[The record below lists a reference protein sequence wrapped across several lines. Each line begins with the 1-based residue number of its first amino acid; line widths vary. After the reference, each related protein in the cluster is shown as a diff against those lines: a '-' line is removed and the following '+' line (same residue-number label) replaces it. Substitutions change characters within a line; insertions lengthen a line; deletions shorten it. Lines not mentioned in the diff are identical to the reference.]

1 MESAVSHKLS
11 LIVIRSK
18 VTVPDFILNSGIAHY
33 LVELPIICVCFSI
46 IIIWHVRHLEIFE
59 LVRLEDERELAT
71 RLEAVSYKNDAQEG
85 RTIMISDSD

>member
-1 MESAVSHKLS
+1 MESAVSRKLS

-18 VTVPDFILNSGIAHY
+18 V
-33 LVELPIICVCFSI
+33 ELFVSVS
-46 IIIWHVRHLEIFE
+46 HVRHLEIFE

-85 RTIMISDSD
+85 WTIMISDVM